1 MRTRLHTQAHTQPSN
16 RGSYGL
22 LHVPDDVCRL
32 GVSRP
37 YAGHMAEHLGDR
49 LARLR
54 RLSDLTQEGLAER
67 SGVSVDVIRKLEQR
81 RKHSARLPTLHDLS
95 RGLGVELTALL
106 GDPPGAPST
115 GDADPPQLVAV
126 RRAIMPPLFAPPPE
140 PNGVERLTVPLLR
153 REIADGWTEY
163 HDAEFGRLMDV
174 LPGIINDARF
184 AAAVGNSDERAAGQA
199 ALGKSLQLAGHLAI
213 RLGKTDLALSALERA
228 MNAAADS
235 SDPLLPAMISNSV
248 AWNYQ
253 RQNRLDDAEHLAV
266 HAADGVEKEHGKSA
280 EGLRVWG
287 GLIMSAATSAARSGD
302 YDKASEMMTTAE
314 DATKRLATLPP
325 PADGKMLSVFS
336 RSSVRIERVRLAVQH
351 ARPEEALSLAKG
363 MRLSTDTPPSW
374 RTWLLLD
381 VARAH
386 TDLGNADGAVQAL
399 EKLRRIAPAWMRHH
413 TLAVAIVSDLWAGPH
428 HPPGLRKLAEFL
440 GVAN

>member
-1 MRTRLHTQAHTQPSN
+1 M
-16 RGSYGL
+16 GS
-22 LHVPDDVCRL
+22 
-32 GVSRP
+32 
-37 YAGHMAEHLGDR
+37 EHLGDR

-54 RLSDLTQEGLAER
+54 RLASLTQEGLAER
-67 SGVSVDVIRKLEQR
+67 SGVSADVIRKLEQK
-81 RKHSARLPTLHDLS
+81 RKHSARLPTLHALS

-106 GDPPGAPST
+106 GDPPGVPST

-126 RRAIMPPLFAPPPE
+126 RRAIMPPLFARPPE
-140 PNGVERLTVPLLR
+140 PTGAERLTVPLLR
-153 REIADGWTEY
+153 REIADGWTLY

-184 AAAVGNSDERAAGQA
+184 TAAVGSTDERASGQA
-199 ALGKSLQLAGHLAI
+199 ALGKALQLAGHLAI

-253 RQNRLDDAEHLAV
+253 RQNRLGDAEHLAV
-266 HAADGVEKEHGKSA
+266 YAADSVEREHGKGA

-302 YDKASEMMTTAE
+302 YDTANEMMTTAE
-314 DATKRLATLPP
+314 NATKRLATLPP
-325 PADGKMLSVFS
+325 PADGKMVSVFS

-351 ARPEEALSLAKG
+351 ARPEEALALAKG
-363 MRLSTDTPPSW
+363 MRLSADTPPSW

-386 TDLGNADGAVQAL
+386 ADLGNAEGAVKQL

-413 TLAVAIVSDLWAGPH
+413 TLAVAIVSDLWASPN
-428 HPPGLRKLAEFL
+428 HPPGLRRLAEFL
-440 GVAN
+440 GVVN